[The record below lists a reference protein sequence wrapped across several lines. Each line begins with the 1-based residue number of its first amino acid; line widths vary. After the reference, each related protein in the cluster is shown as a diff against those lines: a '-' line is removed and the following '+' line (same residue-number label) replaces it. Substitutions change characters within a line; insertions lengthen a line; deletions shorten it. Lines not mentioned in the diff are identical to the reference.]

1 MCDLP
6 GPGIEPV
13 PPALAGGFLTTRPPE
28 KFLKSMYANGGLNK
42 PNLTSICRLGFCLL
56 YVLPNGPGEKVGMDE
71 PVFPRLSDRHKDT
84 SLMRIKLRRSY
95 EMTDANAS

>member
-1 MCDLP
+1 M
-6 GPGIEPV
+6 

-71 PVFPRLSDRHKDT
+71 PVFPHLSDRHKDT